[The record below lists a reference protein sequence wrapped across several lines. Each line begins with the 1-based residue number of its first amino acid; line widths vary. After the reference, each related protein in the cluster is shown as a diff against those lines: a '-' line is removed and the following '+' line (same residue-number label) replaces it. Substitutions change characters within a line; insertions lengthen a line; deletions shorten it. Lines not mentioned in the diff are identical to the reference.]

1 MYSVLLVDDEINI
14 LEGIAALVDWN
25 RCGTELVGKASN
37 GIEALEQI
45 TEKNPD
51 VVITDIKMP
60 GLNGIELLK
69 RAHSMF
75 PSIKWII
82 LSGHDEF
89 DYAQTAMEYEVK
101 HYLLKPSNESK
112 IEDALNQIVDRL
124 DKEKEDKA
132 FIGKMKEKLNEML
145 PKAKMQV
152 LKEFLTIN
160 TFGTQELDY
169 YKHLFEP
176 KELTRRLKLV
186 VLTVDKSIHDHNSYV
201 QSEEFEH
208 FYALKEMATSEI
220 EKTQSVWLSTT
231 VGEKVVILLESCS
244 DDQLIS
250 ILEDVGH
257 HFTHFYQL
265 TFTSAVTRESTLM
278 ELRQLYREAL
288 QGLAER
294 FYLEEGGIIS
304 TGLIDRQPFRI
315 DELQFNHEELL
326 VFIRSGNMVETNHY
340 LNHYF
345 SYITEKKYDV
355 GIVKAHSLEL
365 YMSIIRQASNEL
377 MDELFAAVAQFQRLQ
392 TFRQIEE
399 FMMQNTSKVVSENYK
414 STKKHISTT
423 IQRLCD
429 YVESSYWDSELS
441 LLQLSTDVFYM
452 NADYL
457 GKLFKKEMGEKFSH
471 YLMKLRIKKA
481 IEQMCEIENSKVAE
495 VAELVGFGNNPR
507 YFSQVF
513 KKQTGYTPK
522 EYKETYC
529 FSVSEK

>member
-1 MYSVLLVDDEINI
+1 
-14 LEGIAALVDWN
+14 
-25 RCGTELVGKASN
+25 
-37 GIEALEQI
+37 
-45 TEKNPD
+45 
-51 VVITDIKMP
+51 
-60 GLNGIELLK
+60 
-69 RAHSMF
+69 
-75 PSIKWII
+75 
-82 LSGHDEF
+82 
-89 DYAQTAMEYEVK
+89 
-101 HYLLKPSNESK
+101 
-112 IEDALNQIVDRL
+112 
-124 DKEKEDKA
+124 
-132 FIGKMKEKLNEML
+132 
-145 PKAKMQV
+145 
-152 LKEFLTIN
+152 
-160 TFGTQELDY
+160 
-169 YKHLFEP
+169 
-176 KELTRRLKLV
+176 
-186 VLTVDKSIHDHNSYV
+186 
-201 QSEEFEH
+201 
-208 FYALKEMATSEI
+208 
-220 EKTQSVWLSTT
+220 
-231 VGEKVVILLESCS
+231 
-244 DDQLIS
+244 
-250 ILEDVGH
+250 
-257 HFTHFYQL
+257 
-265 TFTSAVTRESTLM
+265 M

-326 VFIRSGNMVETNHY
+326 VFIRSGNKVETNHY

-414 STKKHISTT
+414 STKKQISTT

-529 FSVSEK
+529 FSASEK